1 MAPTNS
7 RNSFLNGKYCK
18 RQKILDEITLEKHIF
33 VQFFS
38 QNNIHHDAKICKEK
52 KSAGE

>member
-1 MAPTNS
+1 MANIAKDRKFYTKLHW
-7 RNSFLNGKYCK
+7 RN
-18 RQKILDEITLEKHIF
+18 IF

-38 QNNIHHDAKICKEK
+38 QNNIHHDAKICQEN

>member
-1 MAPTNS
+1 MENIAKDRKFYTKLHW
-7 RNSFLNGKYCK
+7 RN
-18 RQKILDEITLEKHIF
+18 IF

-38 QNNIHHDAKICKEK
+38 QNNIHHNAKKFQEK